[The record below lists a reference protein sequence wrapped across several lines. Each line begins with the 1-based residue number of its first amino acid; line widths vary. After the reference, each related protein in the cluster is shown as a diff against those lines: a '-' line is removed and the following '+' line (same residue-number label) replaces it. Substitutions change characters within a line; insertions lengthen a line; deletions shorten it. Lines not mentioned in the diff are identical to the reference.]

1 MYVSAKT
8 KGNKMKK
15 YDVELIHISNDV
27 VKNVVVDAASKN
39 QAIEEAN
46 KKNIGWNAKVARR
59 QDGTVGRGTDQIA
72 KAFNEI
78 GYDEVL
84 VTSLIDKY
92 GISRYVINQQK
103 RFDPYPERGV
113 VRLKNVQNPQLHV
126 VYRDRP
132 VQK

>member
-1 MYVSAKT
+1 
-8 KGNKMKK
+8 MKK
-15 YDVELIHISNDV
+15 YDVDLIHITNDEVKSIV
-27 VKNVVVDAASKN
+27 VEAASKK

-59 QDGTVGRGTDQIA
+59 QDGTAGRGTDQIA

-84 VTSLIDKY
+84 VSSLIGKF
-92 GISRYVINQQK
+92 GISRHVINQQN

-113 VRLKNVQNPQLHV
+113 VRLKNVQNPQLNV
-126 VYRDRP
+126 VYRDKP
-132 VQK
+132 VQE